1 MSADPI
7 DPGTC
12 ARCGQVHPRG
22 CKGHS
27 RSTGKPC
34 GNRAIAGGFV
44 CHMHG
49 GSSPQARRAAA
60 DRLAQ
65 QRAAIE
71 MARHGLVTPRAVDP
85 GDALL
90 EAIYGAAGEVDYWR
104 SVVAQLD
111 PSSLTWGKT
120 QQTTKKGKIKVT
132 ETAGAAVA
140 YKLMVDAQD
149 RLARYAASALKAGIE
164 ERRVRLA
171 ESQGAQLAGVV
182 QAVLA
187 GMLAAVVETLQ
198 RLGVAEVDLVAAVRD
213 AWSAAVAEVVPREVR
228 RLAIEGGAP

>member
-187 GMLAAVVETLQ
+187 GMLAAVIETLQ
-198 RLGVAEVDLVAAVRD
+198 RLGVAEVDIVAAVRD
-213 AWSAAVAEVVPREVR
+213 AWSVAVAEVVPREVR
-228 RLAIEGGAP
+228 RLAIEGGGG

>member
-187 GMLAAVVETLQ
+187 GMLAAVIETLQ

-213 AWSAAVAEVVPREVR
+213 AWSVAVAEVVPREVR
-228 RLAIEGGAP
+228 RLAIEGGGG

>member
-1 MSADPI
+1 MTTPI
-7 DPGTC
+7 TDC
-12 ARCGQVHPRG
+12 ARCGKTHPRG

-27 RSTGKPC
+27 KRTGGPC
-34 GNRAIAGGFV
+34 GNPPIPGGYV
-44 CHMHG
+44 CKLHG
-49 GSSPQARRAAA
+49 GGSPQARRAA
-60 DRLAQ
+60 DERLAQ

-71 MARHGLVTPRAVDP
+71 MAKHGLVTPRTVDP

-104 SVVAQLD
+104 SVVAQID
-111 PSSLTWGKT
+111 PEALTWGKT
-120 QQTTKKGKIKVT
+120 QETTKKGKLKVT
-132 ETAGAAVA
+132 EAAGASVA

-187 GMLAAVVETLQ
+187 GMLAAVIETLQ
-198 RLGVAEVDLVAAVRD
+198 RLGVAEVDIVAAVRD
-213 AWSAAVAEVVPREVR
+213 AWSVAVAEVVPREVR
-228 RLAIEGGAP
+228 RLAIEGGGG